1 MNNNARV
8 MENIFIWDFLQWAP
22 KQRPRLNFVPVV
34 QRKGGREEIIFSVN
48 TPVSIKYCGAR
59 CQRERGWTQEPHS
72 KRQHFARERGER
84 LLLNIIQSKKNV
96 PTADFWTGI
105 NTRRISI
112 GDENNFCW
120 KESCLLHSC
129 FLNVIFVCKL
139 NNILIFVCKVRKQCK
154 S

>member
-48 TPVSIKYCGAR
+48 TPVSIKYCGGRMNSRAALKTSALCR
-59 CQRERGWTQEPHS
+59 RAIIIKYYSVEKKCSNRRFLNRNKYAAHQHRE
-72 KRQHFARERGER
+72 
-84 LLLNIIQSKKNV
+84 
-96 PTADFWTGI
+96 
-105 NTRRISI
+105 
-112 GDENNFCW
+112 ENNFCC
-120 KESCLLHSC
+120 KESSLLHSC